1 MHGLFSLKDKHHNN
15 ATLEKKP
22 LKCNNNH
29 GQRKNITT
37 KKKKKITQKLSRW
50 GKTALTI
57 FIKRRKPTPD
67 LENSQTPTSPE
78 RGDFFEGMNP
88 R

>member
-37 KKKKKITQKLSRW
+37 KKKKITQKLSRW